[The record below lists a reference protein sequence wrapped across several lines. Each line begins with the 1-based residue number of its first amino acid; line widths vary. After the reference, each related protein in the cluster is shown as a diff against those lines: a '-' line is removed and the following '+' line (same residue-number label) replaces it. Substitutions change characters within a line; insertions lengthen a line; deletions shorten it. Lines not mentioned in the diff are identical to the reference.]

1 MPVLQDNEIHVSIVH
16 PTLAGG
22 DIETTF
28 LGKYPRLEWLLPVLF
43 CAVMLA
49 QLILSSRHLSQTA
62 DEATHLY
69 AGYRYLKCAD
79 LTVSPEHPP
88 FAKVVAALPLVA
100 MNVAVDCAPFKGDA
114 LHQALTSSNW
124 FYAQDWPV
132 VLARARTATAMFCV
146 GLCLLVWIGARRMF
160 GFNAAVVATLLLVFE
175 PNVLA
180 YGSLVMTDIPVTCL
194 MVLAVLGFYFFVKHR
209 TALFFGLTVM
219 ATGLALV
226 TKHSGVIL
234 LPILASLAIADAIT
248 PKTNWPL
255 VLRNLLSVVL
265 MFSLTVPIVWAAY
278 GLHFAISGAPEATDS
293 WPPTGT
299 VVGHVLVTLEQYRL
313 LPQAYLRGFAE
324 AIALSS
330 HDSVAFVAGRI
341 YTQAPWFSTLFNF
354 AIRNTA
360 AMLGLLVAG
369 AFGLALSFRK
379 RRRERLFIVIPAIVF
394 LAVCLHAS
402 RNVSIR
408 YLLPI
413 FPFLLIGVA
422 DGCVQLTKRVKWAA
436 LIVPALILSHAA
448 SSLHAYPNYL
458 SYANDL
464 WGGPSEAY
472 RYLPWNDIGQ
482 AYPEARTFL
491 ERRNPSSCWLIAAW
505 QWDPAIYA
513 LPCNTSGLYSYNPI
527 PAHIHGTVIISST
540 LLTDVRLPE
549 QQLVAAFR
557 YAEPTDRI
565 GGSALLVYE
574 GDFDTTLNAAIVERN
589 LAASAFSS
597 GRGEDALAHSER
609 EVRLAPGSA
618 LAHGDHCMFL
628 AGTNLQSAL
637 DECSATRE
645 LLLRD
650 PLHDEEGRRKYLES
664 LDLALAAL
672 KNKYRMVYGKEPE
685 IAPYPSI
692 QK

>member
-1 MPVLQDNEIHVSIVH
+1 LPVLQDNEIDVPIGRQ
-16 PTLAGG
+16 PLAGS

-88 FAKVVAALPLVA
+88 FAKIIAALPLLA
-100 MNVAVDCAPFKGDA
+100 MNVSVDCVPFKGDA

-132 VLARARTATAMFCV
+132 VLARARAATAMFCV
-146 GLCLLVWIGARRMF
+146 GLCLFVWIGARRMF
-160 GFNAAVVATLLLVFE
+160 GFNTAVVASLLLVFE

-180 YGSLVMTDIPVTCL
+180 YGSLVMTDIPVACL
-194 MVLAVLGFYFFVKHR
+194 MVLAVLGFYFFVKYR
-209 TALFFGLTVM
+209 TVPFLALTVI

-234 LPILASLAIADAIT
+234 LPILATLAIADAIT
-248 PKTNWPL
+248 PKTNWLL
-255 VLRNLLSVVL
+255 VRRNLLSVVL
-265 MFSLTVPIVWAAY
+265 IFALTVPIVWAAY
-278 GLHFAISGAPEATDS
+278 GLRFAISGALEATDS
-293 WPPTGT
+293 WPPTGS
-299 VVGHVLVTLEQYRL
+299 VVGHVLVSLERYHL

-324 AIALSS
+324 ALALAS
-330 HDSVAFVAGRI
+330 HNSVAFVAGRI

-369 AFGLALSFRK
+369 AFGLTLSFRE

-402 RNVSIR
+402 GNVSIR

-413 FPFLLIGVA
+413 FPFLLVGVA

-436 LIVPALILSHAA
+436 PVVLTLILLHAA

-472 RYLPWNDIGQ
+472 KYLPWNDIGQ
-482 AYPEARTFL
+482 AYPEARAFL
-491 ERRNPSSCWLIAAW
+491 EHRRPSSCWLISAW
-505 QWDPAIYA
+505 QWDPAIYD

-557 YAEPTDRI
+557 YAKPTDRI

-574 GDFDTTLNAAIVERN
+574 GDFDTSLNAAIVDRN

-597 GRGEDALAHSER
+597 GRSEDALAHSER
-609 EVRLAPGSA
+609 ELQLAPGSA

-637 DECSATRE
+637 NECSATRE

-650 PLHDEEGRRKYLES
+650 PLRDEEGRRKYLES
-664 LDLALAAL
+664 LDLALVTL
-672 KNKYRMVYGKEPE
+672 RHKYRIVYGKEPE
-685 IAPYPSI
+685 IAPYPPT
-692 QK
+692 QR